1 MFLRRWPNCGSSS
14 ELKREV
20 GSGLAERTKVG
31 RPWQDSGPGTLWW
44 AVLLSV
50 AAHAIVF
57 FPAALPQANR
67 AAGRLAAT
75 LVVADRADGQTPLQS
90 AIPEMNKS
98 VNKPRR
104 NSVADNAQRYYPS
117 AELDKRSFP
126 LAKLD
131 FPYPG
136 VSGAGLQGTLELTL
150 YVGKNGV
157 VDRVQVDFASVDQK
171 LVDLAIE
178 SLRATPFSPGER
190 DRRAVGARL
199 RLAVDYAQGAP

>member
-1 MFLRRWPNCGSSS
+1 MGSS
-14 ELKREV
+14 
-20 GSGLAERTKVG
+20 LAERTKVG
-31 RPWQDSGPGTLWW
+31 RPRQDSGPGTLWW

-67 AAGRLAAT
+67 AADRLAAT
-75 LVVADRADGQTPLQS
+75 LMVADQADGQTPLQS
-90 AIPEMNKS
+90 PIPGTS
-98 VNKPRR
+98 QPAHAPRIH
-104 NSVADNAQRYYPS
+104 SVADNAQRYYPS
-117 AELDKRSFP
+117 AELDKQSFP
-126 LAKLD
+126 LANLD
-131 FPYPG
+131 FPYPD
-136 VSGAGLQGTLELTL
+136 VSGAGQQGTLELTL

-157 VDRVQVDFASVDQK
+157 VDRVQIDFASVDQK

-199 RLAVDYAQGAP
+199 RLAVDYGQGAP